1 MHYLGV
7 DVGGTG
13 IKTGVVSEDG
23 TIIAK
28 KRIPTKGL
36 TGYREI
42 VEAMAKLSGSD
53 QVEGIDFS
61 YELYEFDD
69 GTRYYTISIV
79 YPYSIEG
86 DRYESVIK
94 AQMFNR
100 VKVEALAVLKDILGD
115 TDIVPYV
122 LALNY
127 DGSVYR
133 DYEGW

>member
-1 MHYLGV
+1 MKKTIVLLLVLVFCPSLVSCG
-7 DVGGTG
+7 DVV
-13 IKTGVVSEDG
+13 K
-23 TIIAK
+23 
-28 KRIPTKGL
+28 
-36 TGYREI
+36 
-42 VEAMAKLSGSD
+42 EADKAMEKLSGSD

-61 YELYEFDD
+61 YKLYEFDD

-94 AQMFNR
+94 TQMFTR
-100 VKVEALAVLKDILGD
+100 VKVEALAVLEDILGD
-115 TDIVPYV
+115 TDIIPYI

-133 DYEGW
+133 DHEGW